1 MNDISTSQKY
11 KNTLKDRFIRY
22 VKIWSE
28 SDGKKADDGV
38 FPSTK
43 QQWDFAKVLF
53 KEMKKLGLK
62 NVQLT
67 KKCYVYGNLPGKG
80 ELSSAPSILFLAH
93 MDTVD
98 EVTGKNVK
106 PMIAQKPEQ
115 FSGDKSDTV
124 ITTDGNTLLGADDK
138 AGVSAIM
145 TALEYL
151 IREKKDHCPVE
162 IIFSPD
168 EETGHG
174 MDYVPF
180 ELIKSKF
187 AYTVDGGDEGEMETE
202 CFNAFS
208 ALVTFT
214 GNACHTGD
222 AKKLKMVNAG
232 LLASE
237 FVSALPE
244 NMRPETTEKYEGF
257 IAPMSIN
264 ATIEKS
270 TVTLLLRS
278 FDLKEIE
285 EEKKIVKETAEKIC
299 KKTGGKVTVSFRQQY
314 LNMRENLDKN
324 PHVVEK
330 LIAAYKKAGVKIV
343 NKPIRGGTD
352 GSRLTELGI
361 PCPNIFTGAHN
372 FHSRNEWCSLNQM
385 SKSADIIINLL
396 TE

>member
-1 MNDISTSQKY
+1 MNDISTNQKY

-80 ELSSAPSILFLAH
+80 ERSSAPSILFLAH

-151 IREKKDHCPVE
+151 IREKKDYCPVE

-285 EEKKIVKETAEKIC
+285 DEKKIVKETAEKVS
-299 KKTGGKVTVSFRQQY
+299 KKNGGNVTVSFRQQY